1 MNTYIQM
8 LESRKMTLIMSL
20 PDNNAD
26 FAKAALDAGA
36 DVLKIHI
43 NLNHHASSNHFG
55 TLDEE
60 RERIEK
66 IIEVKGDVPLGIVP
80 GQDVRAVEPVLPQL
94 EEMGFD
100 FVSLYAHHAPLA
112 LKTMSLKR
120 MIAFDYS
127 YDLNDLK
134 YLDADVFEA
143 SIMDPDTYGNRL
155 SEADVMRYRKARA
168 NTKLPIV
175 VPTQRFILP
184 QEVSV
189 LKEAG
194 INGIMLGAVVTGQ
207 TANGIY
213 ETVKAFRSAIG
224 EL

>member
-1 MNTYIQM
+1 
-8 LESRKMTLIMSL
+8 
-20 PDNNAD
+20 
-26 FAKAALDAGA
+26 
-36 DVLKIHI
+36 
-43 NLNHHASSNHFG
+43 
-55 TLDEE
+55 
-60 RERIEK
+60 
-66 IIEVKGDVPLGIVP
+66 
-80 GQDVRAVEPVLPQL
+80 
-94 EEMGFD
+94 
-100 FVSLYAHHAPLA
+100 
-112 LKTMSLKR
+112 
-120 MIAFDYS
+120 
-127 YDLNDLK
+127 
-134 YLDADVFEA
+134 
-143 SIMDPDTYGNRL
+143 MDPDTYGNRL